1 MHPAVVLAM
10 ALALALAVGVIA
22 FVAYPHRGRYPYQVR
37 RRHHDWARFTRL
49 LGRRGTISRR

>member
-1 MHPAVVLAM
+1 M
-10 ALALALAVGVIA
+10 ALALALAEGVIA
-22 FVAYPHRGRYPYQVR
+22 FVAYPHRGRHPYQVR